1 MQAGFRFETLMR
13 FSEEN
18 SDGSLVWCR
27 GCIFIC
33 SYEGGWKR
41 INCWGFSS
49 SVNRATSEGSV
60 KRNCGSWK
68 INGIQNTNWFF
79 ELEGYIHFSF
89 TISFEWRA
97 LALYDSKMDIKAIK
111 QVHLTISFGKLTNP
125 DKILSLYT
133 SQSTHNCFTVLEWGR
148 T

>member
-13 FSEEN
+13 FWEEN

-27 GCIFIC
+27 GCIFVC

-60 KRNCGSWK
+60 KMNCGSWT
-68 INGIQNTNWFF
+68 INGIQIQT
-79 ELEGYIHFSF
+79 ELEWYIHFSF

-97 LALYDSKMDIKAIK
+97 FVLYDSKIDIKAIK
-111 QVHLTISFGKLTNP
+111 LVHLTISFGKLTNL
-125 DKILSLYT
+125 DEILSLCT